1 MGKNA
6 AVAVKAAAFFPNKS
20 EKAII
25 YKRGY
30 VTMSVYLISYAAS
43 YLFARAGYY
52 WLSGLILM
60 LAALFLYWYDY
71 RRTENIIHLRGLFS
85 LFWVGGEG
93 VACLKL
99 SELSSDWSIITWL
112 CFLVAYLGFYMT
124 FEFMIR
130 TQGSS
135 GGQRSSWFSF
145 KGYEKPL
152 FLAMLLT
159 TVLSL
164 GAFLIEAAIL
174 GFIPFFIKGMP
185 HAYSTF
191 HITGIHYF
199 TVSCVLIPALSVLYF
214 SIEQGRNGFRLVLTV
229 LMDLIACAIP
239 VLCVSRFQ
247 LILAVG
253 LAILTYIAM
262 EHRLKIIYGVGLLLG
277 MIPIYVILTI
287 ARGHDVTYLNGIFQ
301 MKYSQM
307 PIFITQPY
315 MYIAN
320 NYDNFNC
327 LVEWLPSHTFGL
339 RTLFPLWALSG
350 LKFLVPAL
358 VDFPIYVTKE
368 ELTTVTLFY
377 DSFYDF
383 GIVGVILFSCILGAV
398 AFFLMRL
405 VKRVRNPIGYLFYA
419 QFAMYLILSFFTT
432 WYSNPA
438 TWFYF
443 ALTGAL
449 YVFCSWKN
457 NGRHE

>member
-1 MGKNA
+1 
-6 AVAVKAAAFFPNKS
+6 
-20 EKAII
+20 
-25 YKRGY
+25 
-30 VTMSVYLISYAAS
+30 MSVYLINYAAS

-52 WLSGLILM
+52 WLSGLLLLLTGIY
-60 LAALFLYWYDY
+60 LYWYDY
-71 RRTENIIHLRGLFS
+71 RRGQNIIHLRGLFS

-99 SELSSDWSIITWL
+99 SKLSSDWNLITWL
-112 CFLVAYLGFYMT
+112 CFLVAFLGFWVSY
-124 FEFMIR
+124 EFFIR
-130 TQGSS
+130 MQGES
-135 GGQRSSWFSF
+135 GGERSSWFRF
-145 KGYEKPL
+145 KGYEVPL
-152 FLAMLLT
+152 FWSMVIV

-164 GAFLIEAAIL
+164 VAFLIEVFVL
-174 GFIPFFIKGMP
+174 GFIPFFIKGVP

-199 TVSCVLIPALSVLYF
+199 TVSCVLVPALSVLYLC
-214 SIEQGRNGFRLVLTV
+214 IEQGRNWLRLIIVL

-253 LAILTYIAM
+253 LALLTYIAM
-262 EHRLKIIYGVGLLLG
+262 EHRLKIIYAVGLALG
-277 MIPIYVILTI
+277 MIPIYVMLTI
-287 ARGHDVTYLNGIFQ
+287 ARGHDVSYLNSIFQ

-339 RTLFPLWALSG
+339 RMLFPLWGLSG
-350 LKFLVPAL
+350 LKFLVPSL

-377 DSFYDF
+377 DSYYDF
-383 GIVGVILFSCILGAV
+383 GIVGVVLFGCILGVA
-398 AFFLMRL
+398 AFFLMRM
-405 VKRVRNPIGYLFYA
+405 VKQVRNPIGYLFYA
-419 QFAMYLILSFFTT
+419 QFAMYMVLSFFTT
-432 WYSNPA
+432 WFSNPA

-443 ALTGAL
+443 FITGFL
-449 YVFCSWKN
+449 YLFCSWKN
-457 NGRHE
+457 NGRHG